1 MASFGQRLPDWI
13 EGQTRALSYF
23 GGVPK
28 AIVCDNLKAAVVK
41 ALWFEPT
48 LNQTF
53 AAMAEHYDT
62 TILPTRSRKPRDKGK
77 VEGAVLIVERWILA
91 RLRRGSS
98 TWRISTSRLASCSRS

>member
-28 AIVCDNLKAAVVK
+28 AIVCDNLKAGVVK

-62 TILPTRSRKPRDKGK
+62 TILPTRSRKPRDKAS
-77 VEGAVLIVERWILA
+77 VSYCTLSSFWRADRNEL
-91 RLRRGSS
+91 RGSCA
-98 TWRISTSRLASCSRS
+98 TTAATFDDVVVFG